1 MSTSRFKRL
10 IIEIHRRSLWQVLA
24 VYLLGAAAAYQVV
37 QSLTEG
43 LGLPEWFPG
52 FAIVLF
58 IALLPVVLATA
69 VVREQALPKGGP
81 PQAHG
86 PEAEAGAEPPAT
98 TPPTEGP
105 PGRHVLA
112 WRRLAFSVVGV
123 FALWG
128 FVAAGWL
135 ALGGR
140 LPGPTAGTERSSA
153 GIKLVVLPFENL
165 GQPEDEYFADGVTE
179 EITSRLSEIPELGV
193 ISRTTAIQFKGS
205 TRTVREI
212 AAQLDVD
219 YVLEGTVRWERALG
233 APSQVRVTP
242 QLIRVSDDT
251 NIWTERYDAVLSEIF
266 QVQSDIAEN
275 VALALDITL
284 LGPQRQAI
292 WARPTENLDA
302 YDYFLRG
309 NDHYARRFIEEEAW
323 SAVEMYEAAIGLDP
337 EFAHA
342 YAALSRA
349 LVWLNQQF
357 ERGAALPRAR
367 EAVDEALRLAPDLAE
382 AHMALGDFYYYGLL
396 DLEQALEQYEWVQRR
411 QPSNSDAVALIAWI
425 QRRMGDWD
433 PSIANAELALELDP
447 LNTVWLIGQAQ
458 NYFYTRQYE
467 YAEPYFLRAIANAP
481 DVPYYYRWAA
491 WFYLAWDGTADRA
504 HLLLEQAVL
513 SIDPGQLLLG
523 GESSWIILHLFAD
536 EYGPALERL
545 SPDSAEV
552 DAGYYYLARG
562 YLSARR
568 GDEDEARA
576 FYDSA
581 RVVFEA
587 RVQEGPE
594 ALAPHN
600 ALGLAYAGLGRTED
614 AIREGELAVRLV
626 PVSRDAMTGTN
637 RVRDLALIYMTV
649 GDYEAAI
656 DQLELLLSIPSEM
669 SANLLRVDPFWDPL
683 RSDARFQALLEMYD
697 RADPG
702 GRIPRRITA

>member
-69 VVREQALPKGGP
+69 VVREQAPAKAVP
-81 PQAHG
+81 PEEPGA
-86 PEAEAGAEPPAT
+86 EAEGGAEPPAT
-98 TPPTEGP
+98 TPLAAGP
-105 PGRHVLA
+105 HRHVLA
-112 WRRLAFSVVGV
+112 WRRLLFSVVGV

-128 FVAAGWL
+128 VVAAGWL
-135 ALGGR
+135 FLGGR
-140 LPGPTAGTERSSA
+140 LPGPTAGTESTAPR
-153 GIKLVVLPFENL
+153 IKLVVLPFENL
-165 GQPEDEYFADGVTE
+165 GLPEDEYFADGVIE
-179 EITSRLSEIPELGV
+179 EITSRLTEIPELGV

-205 TRTVREI
+205 TRSVREI
-212 AAQLDVD
+212 GAELEVD
-219 YVLEGTVRWERALG
+219 YVLEGSVRWEHTPG

-251 NIWTERYDAVLSEIF
+251 NIWTNRYDAVLSEIF
-266 QVQSDIAEN
+266 RVQSDIAEN

-292 WARPTENLDA
+292 RARPTENLEA
-302 YDYFLRG
+302 YDYYLRG
-309 NDHYARRFIEEEAW
+309 NDYYARRFIEEDAW

-337 EFAHA
+337 AFAAA
-342 YAALSRA
+342 YAALARA

-367 EAVDEALRLAPDLAE
+367 EAVDEALQLAPDLAE
-382 AHMALGDFYYYGLL
+382 AHMALGDFYYYGML
-396 DLEQALEQYEWVQRR
+396 DFEQALEQYEWVQRR
-411 QPSNSDAVALIAWI
+411 QPSNSDALALIAWI
-425 QRRMGDWD
+425 QRRLGDWES
-433 PSIANAELALELDP
+433 SIAFAELALGLDP

-458 NYFYTRQYE
+458 NYFYMRRYE
-467 YAEPYFLRAIANAP
+467 GGEPYFLRAIANAP
-481 DVPYYYRWAA
+481 DVPYYYRWTA
-491 WFYLAWDGTADRA
+491 WFYLAWDGTTDRA
-504 HLLLEQAVL
+504 HRLLEQAIIR
-513 SIDPGQLLLG
+513 IDPGQLLLG
-523 GESSWIILHLFAD
+523 GESGWIILHLFGD

-545 SPDSAEV
+545 SPDSADV
-552 DAGYYYLARG
+552 DAGYYYLARA
-562 YLSARR
+562 YLSARS
-568 GDEDEARA
+568 GDDDQTRA

-581 RVVFEA
+581 RVAFEA

-594 ALAPHN
+594 QFAPHS
-600 ALGLAYAGLGRTED
+600 ALGLAYAGLGRTDD

-637 RVRDLALIYMTV
+637 RVRDLALIYMMV
-649 GDYEAAI
+649 GDYEAAL
-656 DQLELLLSIPSEM
+656 DQLEHLLSIPSEL

-683 RSDARFQALLEMYD
+683 RSDPRFQMLLESYD
-697 RADPG
+697 RAG
-702 GRIPRRITA
+702 GGTTPRRITA

>member
-1 MSTSRFKRL
+1 MTKSRLKRL
-10 IIEIHRRSLWQVLA
+10 VIEIHRRSIWQVLA

-69 VVREQALPKGGP
+69 VVREQAP
-81 PQAHG
+81 PRG
-86 PEAEAGAEPPAT
+86 EPPPTPSPEAEIGAEPAE
-98 TPPTEGP
+98 TPPVTEEGH
-105 PGRHVLA
+105 RHVLA
-112 WRRLAFSVVGV
+112 WRRLLFSVVGV

-140 LPGPTAGTERSSA
+140 LPGGTAGTGSSTPE
-153 GIKLVVLPFENL
+153 IKLVVLPFENL
-165 GQPEDEYFADGVTE
+165 GLPEDEYFADGVTE
-179 EITSRLSEIPELGV
+179 EITSRLSEIPDLGI

-205 TRTVREI
+205 ERTVREI

-219 YVLEGTVRWERALG
+219 YVLEGTVRWEHALG

-251 NIWTERYDAVLSEIF
+251 NIWTQRYDAILSEIF

-302 YDYFLRG
+302 YDYYLRG

-337 EFAHA
+337 EFVHA

-396 DLEQALEQYEWVQRR
+396 DFDQALEQYEWVQRR

-433 PSIANAELALELDP
+433 LSIANAGLALELDP

-467 YAEPYFLRAIANAP
+467 EGEPYFLRAIANAP

-504 HLLLEQAVL
+504 HRLLEQAVL
-513 SIDPGQLLLG
+513 SIEPGQLLLG
-523 GESSWIILHLFAD
+523 GESSWIILHLFGD

-545 SPDSAEV
+545 SPDSADV

-562 YLSARR
+562 YLSTQA
-568 GDEDEARA
+568 GSDDEARA

-587 RVQEGPE
+587 RIQEGPE
-594 ALAPHN
+594 AFAPHN
-600 ALGLAYAGLGRTED
+600 ALGLVYAGLGRTED

-637 RVRDLALIYMTV
+637 RVRDLALTYMMV
-649 GDYEAAI
+649 GDYDAAL

-683 RSDARFQALLEMYD
+683 RSDPRFETLLEMYD
-697 RADPG
+697 RAYQR
-702 GRIPRRITA
+702 GRIPRSITA

>member
-1 MSTSRFKRL
+1 MGKSRFKRL
-10 IIEIHRRSLWQVLA
+10 IVEIHRRSIWQVLA

-37 QSLTEG
+37 QSMTEG

-58 IALLPVVLATA
+58 IALLPVVLAPA
-69 VVREQALPKGGP
+69 VVREQAPPKGAP
-81 PQAHG
+81 PAPQAETAAQP
-86 PEAEAGAEPPAT
+86 PET
-98 TPPTEGP
+98 TPQPEEP
-105 PGRHVLA
+105 DRHV
-112 WRRLAFSVVGV
+112 RRLLFSVVGI

-128 FVAAGWL
+128 VVAAGWL

-140 LPGPTAGTERSSA
+140 LPAPTTGTELRA
-153 GIKLVVLPFENL
+153 TGIKLVVLPFGNL
-165 GQPEDEYFADGVTE
+165 GLPEDEYFADGVSE
-179 EITSRLSEIPELGV
+179 EITSRLAEIPELSV

-205 TRTVREI
+205 QRRVREI
-212 AAQLDVD
+212 AAELDVA
-219 YVLEGTVRWERALG
+219 YVLEGTVRWEHARG

-266 QVQSDIAEN
+266 RVQSDIAEN

-284 LGPQRQAI
+284 LEPQRQAI
-292 WARPTENLDA
+292 RARPTENLEA
-302 YDYFLRG
+302 YDYYLRG
-309 NDHYARRFIEEEAW
+309 SDYYARRFIEEDAW
-323 SAVEMYEAAIGLDP
+323 NAVEMYEAAIGLDP

-342 YAALSRA
+342 YAALARA

-357 ERGAALPRAR
+357 QRGSALPRAR

-382 AHMALGDFYYYGLL
+382 AHMALGDYHYYGLR
-396 DLEQALEQYEWVQRR
+396 DYEQALEQYEWVHRR
-411 QPSNSDAVALIAWI
+411 QPSNSDAIALIAWI
-425 QRRMGDWD
+425 QRRQGDWES
-433 PSIANAELALELDP
+433 SIANADLALGLDP

-467 YAEPYFLRAIANAP
+467 GAEPYFLRAIANAP

-491 WFYLAWDGTADRA
+491 WFYLAWDGTTDRA
-504 HLLLEQAVL
+504 YRLLEQAL
-513 SIDPGQLLLG
+513 LRIDPGQLLLG
-523 GESSWIILHLFAD
+523 GESSWIILHVFAD

-545 SPDSAEV
+545 SPDSADV

-568 GDEDEARA
+568 GDDDEARA

-581 RVVFEA
+581 RVDFEA
-587 RVQEGPE
+587 RIQEGPE
-594 ALAPHN
+594 SFAPHS

-626 PVSRDAMTGTN
+626 PITRDGSSGPD
-637 RVRDLALIYMTV
+637 RVRDLAIIHVMV
-649 GDYEAAI
+649 GDHEAAI
-656 DQLELLLSIPSEM
+656 DQLETLLSIPSEF
-669 SANLLRVDPFWDPL
+669 SANLFRVDPFWDPL
-683 RSDARFQALLEMYD
+683 RSNTRFQMLLETYD
-697 RADPG
+697 RAGHGERP
-702 GRIPRRITA
+702 PRRITA

>member
-69 VVREQALPKGGP
+69 VVREQAPTKAGAPQEPGP
-81 PQAHG
+81 A
-86 PEAEAGAEPPAT
+86 AEAGAEPPAT
-98 TPPTEGP
+98 TTPTER

-112 WRRLAFSVVGV
+112 WRRLLFSVVGV

-128 FVAAGWL
+128 VVAAGWL
-135 ALGGR
+135 ALGGQ
-140 LPGPTAGTERSSA
+140 LPGPTGGEESA
-153 GIKLVVLPFENL
+153 AQRIKLVVLPFENL
-165 GQPEDEYFADGVTE
+165 GLPEDEYFADGVTE
-179 EITSRLSEIPELGV
+179 EITSRLTEIPDLGV

-205 TRTVREI
+205 TRSEGEI
-212 AAQLDVD
+212 AAQLEVD
-219 YVLEGTVRWERALG
+219 YVLRGSVRWEHSLG
-233 APSQVRVTP
+233 GPSQVRVTP

-292 WARPTENLDA
+292 RARPTENLEA
-302 YDYFLRG
+302 YDYYLRG
-309 NDHYARRFIEEEAW
+309 NDYYARRFIEEETW

-342 YAALSRA
+342 YAALARA

-357 ERGAALPRAR
+357 ERGAALPRAW

-382 AHMALGDFYYYGLL
+382 AHMALGDYYYYGML
-396 DLEQALEQYEWVQRR
+396 DYEQALEQYEWVQTR

-425 QRRMGDWD
+425 QRRQGDWE

-467 YAEPYFLRAIANAP
+467 RGEPYFLRAIANAP

-491 WFYLAWDGTADRA
+491 WFYLAWDGTPDRA
-504 HLLLEQAVL
+504 HRLLESAVL
-513 SIDPGQLLLG
+513 RIDPGQLLLG
-523 GESSWIILHLFAD
+523 GESGWIIFHVFGD

-545 SPDSAEV
+545 SPDSAAV

-562 YLSARR
+562 YLSAER
-568 GDEDEARA
+568 GDEDQARA

-581 RVVFEA
+581 RVAFEA
-587 RVQEGPE
+587 RVREGPE
-594 ALAPHN
+594 QFAPHS

-614 AIREGELAVRLV
+614 AIREGELAVRLL
-626 PVSRDAMTGTN
+626 PLSRDAMSGIN
-637 RVRDLALIYMTV
+637 RVRDLAIIYMMI
-649 GDYEAAI
+649 GDHEAAL
-656 DQLELLLSIPSEM
+656 DQLEQLLSIPSEF

-683 RSDARFQALLEMYD
+683 RSDPRFQTLLELYD

-702 GRIPRRITA
+702 GNIPRRITA

>member
-1 MSTSRFKRL
+1 MAKSRLKRW

-69 VVREQALPKGGP
+69 VVREQAPPKGAP
-81 PQAHG
+81 PPTPDTDA
-86 PEAEAGAEPPAT
+86 ETDAEAPKTSPPAA
-98 TPPTEGP
+98 GP
-105 PGRHVLA
+105 DRHVLA

-128 FVAAGWL
+128 VVAAGWL

-140 LPGPTAGTERSSA
+140 LPGPASDESTAPR
-153 GIKLVVLPFENL
+153 IKLVVLPFENL
-165 GQPEDEYFADGVTE
+165 GLPEDEYFADGVTE
-179 EITSRLSEIPELGV
+179 EITSRLSEIPDLGV

-205 TRTVREI
+205 ERSVGEI

-219 YVLEGTVRWERALG
+219 YVLEGSVRWERTLG

-266 QVQSDIAEN
+266 QVQSAIAEN

-292 WARPTENLDA
+292 WAHPTENLDA

-323 SAVEMYEAAIGLDP
+323 SAVEMYEAAIGLDA

-342 YAALSRA
+342 YAALARA

-382 AHMALGDFYYYGLL
+382 PHMALGDYYYYGML
-396 DLEQALEQYEWVQRR
+396 DFEQALEEYQWVQRR
-411 QPSNSDAVALIAWI
+411 QPSNSDAVALTAWI
-425 QRRMGDWD
+425 QRRLGDWE
-433 PSIANAELALELDP
+433 PSIANAELALGLDP

-467 YAEPYFLRAIANAP
+467 EGEPYFLRAIANAP
-481 DVPYYYRWAA
+481 DVPYYSRWAA
-491 WFYLAWDGTADRA
+491 WFYLAWDGTTGRA
-504 HLLLEQAVL
+504 HRLLEQAVFRV
-513 SIDPGQLLLG
+513 DPGQLLLG
-523 GESSWIILHLFAD
+523 GESSWIILHVFGD

-545 SPDSAEV
+545 SPDSADV

-562 YLSARR
+562 YLSAR
-568 GDEDEARA
+568 GGNDDEARA

-587 RVQEGPE
+587 RVLEGPE
-594 ALAPHN
+594 AFAPRN
-600 ALGLAYAGLGRTED
+600 ALGLAYAGLGRSED
-614 AIREGELAVRLV
+614 AIREGELAVRLL
-626 PVSRDAMTGTN
+626 PLSRDAMTGTN
-637 RVRDLALIYMTV
+637 RIRDLARIYVMV
-649 GDYEAAI
+649 GDHEAAL
-656 DQLELLLSIPSEM
+656 DQLEQLLSIPSEF

-683 RSDARFQALLEMYD
+683 RSDPRFELMLDMYD
-697 RADPG
+697 RSNQG
-702 GRIPRRITA
+702 GRIPRSITA